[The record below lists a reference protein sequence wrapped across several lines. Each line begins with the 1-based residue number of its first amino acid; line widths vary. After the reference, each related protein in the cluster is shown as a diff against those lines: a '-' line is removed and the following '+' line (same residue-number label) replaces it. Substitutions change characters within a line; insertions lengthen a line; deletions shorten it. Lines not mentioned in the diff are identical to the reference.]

1 MHIMV
6 TVINM
11 DNVVEESHL
20 DNPKDLQS
28 FELLS
33 YMINLEVHAFVVLET
48 SLNSFL
54 N

>member
-20 DNPKDLQS
+20 DN

-33 YMINLEVHAFVVLET
+33 LLAHAILGKSVIISEGG
-48 SLNSFL
+48 
-54 N
+54 

>member
-6 TVINM
+6 TIINM

-20 DNPKDLQS
+20 DNPKDLQI

-33 YMINLEVHAFVVLET
+33 SMINLEVYAFVVLET
-48 SLNSFL
+48 YVNSFL